1 MFGDEEVR
9 VIGAEVETG
18 DVVRISGGVLDS
30 LEGVVTRVM
39 PGRKRVAV
47 LLDFLGR
54 QTAVEVDIASI
65 INTDRRL

>member
-1 MFGDEEVR
+1 M
-9 VIGAEVETG
+9 IGADVETG

-65 INTDRRL
+65 INTDRHL